1 MGQTLLVI
9 GLLIAAVGAAI
20 SLGLPL
26 GRLPGDIVIRREG
39 FTLYVPIV
47 TCIVVSLVLMLIGMI
62 FRR

>member
-1 MGQTLLVI
+1 VGQTLLVI
-9 GLLIAAVGAAI
+9 GLVIAAIGAAI

-39 FTLYVPIV
+39 FTLYIPIA

-62 FRR
+62 VRR

>member
-26 GRLPGDIVIRREG
+26 GRLPGDIVIRRED
-39 FTLYVPIV
+39 FTLYVPIA
-47 TCIVVSLVLMLIGMI
+47 TCIVVSLVLMLIGMV